1 MYGNCSTVN
10 INRDKHNSDIKENV
24 TCSFSNLLNS
34 TNFLCLVNSTMV
46 IINLDITQRKSIL
59 RKKLSL
65 FIMSRKG
72 GFNKKL

>member
-1 MYGNCSTVN
+1 
-10 INRDKHNSDIKENV
+10 
-24 TCSFSNLLNS
+24 
-34 TNFLCLVNSTMV
+34 MV